1 MIDTPVR
8 KHTIKQVVHRCYTTV
23 ASRLVQ
29 GSVCLENLLT
39 SLGRIIRS
47 ELRQLSLLENNS
59 ILRDSVNAVKYFTCA
74 LCIYV
79 HKYVLQDLENELQ
92 KCALL
97 NREQERNM
105 AELVSYEDVE
115 TLTKELDEEYEKN
128 IQVSGLCTL

>member
-1 MIDTPVR
+1 MPFVLFQIFR
-8 KHTIKQVVHRCYTTV
+8 KLKGEMY
-23 ASRLVQ
+23 
-29 GSVCLENLLT
+29 
-39 SLGRIIRS
+39 
-47 ELRQLSLLENNS
+47 
-59 ILRDSVNAVKYFTCA
+59 
-74 LCIYV
+74 IYE
-79 HKYVLQDLENELQ
+79 YVLQDLENELQ